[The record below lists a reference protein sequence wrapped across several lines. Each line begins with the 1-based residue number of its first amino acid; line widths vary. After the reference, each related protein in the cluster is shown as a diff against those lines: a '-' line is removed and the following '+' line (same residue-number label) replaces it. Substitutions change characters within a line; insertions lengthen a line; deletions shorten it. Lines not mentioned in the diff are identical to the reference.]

1 MDREIVLMSETK
13 TRQKVIIIGA
23 TSGIGRELATIYAK
37 SGYFVGITGR
47 RNELLL
53 SLQNKFPKNIVTE
66 CFDVTQKENI
76 PHLQSLIQKLDGLDI
91 LIYNSGYGDVSNE
104 LDWDIEKHTTDV
116 NVNGFVEIVC
126 YAFNYLVNQGHG
138 QIACTSSIASIRGTS
153 QAPAYSASK
162 AFVSIYMEGLYYKA
176 KRLKKNISITDI
188 QPGFVDTG
196 LAKGEGK
203 FWVATQQKAAIQMY
217 QAIKKKKKRVYI
229 TKRWWI
235 IAQLLKW
242 LPGFIYK
249 RIG

>member
-1 MDREIVLMSETK
+1 MPEKIK
-13 TRQKVIIIGA
+13 QKVIIIGA
-23 TSGIGRELATIYAK
+23 TSGIGRELANIYAK
-37 SGYFVGITGR
+37 KGYFVGITGR

-66 CFDVTQKENI
+66 CFDVTGKENI

-91 LIYNSGYGDVSNE
+91 LIYNSGYGDVSKE

-116 NVNGFVEIVC
+116 NVNGFLEIIC

-138 QIACTSSIASIRGTS
+138 QLACTSSIASIRGNS
-153 QAPAYSASK
+153 HAPAYSASK
-162 AFVSIYMEGLYYKA
+162 AFESNYMEGLYYKA
-176 KRLKKNISITDI
+176 KRMKKDVAVTDI

-196 LAKGEGK
+196 LAKGDGR
-203 FWVATQQKAAIQMY
+203 FWVMPVKKVAIQMFN
-217 QAIKKKKKRVYI
+217 AIEKIRKRAYV

-242 LPGFIYK
+242 MPGFLFK